1 MMSESSKDAT
11 QDANWVRT
19 TASIVIERLP
29 AEVFGFVS
37 DPRNDA
43 AWLGKI
49 RDTRPLTP
57 GPIGVGT
64 RFRQAANFLGAA
76 VEGEWEVVEFVEGVS
91 TRCRS
96 VAGPFRFVRTYVC
109 EPAETATR
117 LTNVIE
123 VSLSGVLA
131 ILPRSAADGLLA
143 SSAQRALV
151 RLKDLLERGREPGG
165 GTPRS

>member
-1 MMSESSKDAT
+1 MMSESSEDAI
-11 QDANWVRT
+11 WVRT
-19 TASIVIERLP
+19 TASIVIERPP
-29 AEVFGFVS
+29 AEVFAFVS

-43 AWLGKI
+43 EWLGKI
-49 RDTRPLTP
+49 RDTRQLTP

-64 RFRQAANFLGAA
+64 RFRQGANFLGAA

-96 VAGPFRFVRTYVC
+96 VAGPFRFVRTYAC
-109 EPAETATR
+109 EPAGAATR
-117 LTNVIE
+117 LTNLVE

-143 SSAQRALV
+143 SSAHRALA
-151 RLKDLLERGREPGG
+151 RLKDLLERGSAPQA
-165 GTPRS
+165 PPL